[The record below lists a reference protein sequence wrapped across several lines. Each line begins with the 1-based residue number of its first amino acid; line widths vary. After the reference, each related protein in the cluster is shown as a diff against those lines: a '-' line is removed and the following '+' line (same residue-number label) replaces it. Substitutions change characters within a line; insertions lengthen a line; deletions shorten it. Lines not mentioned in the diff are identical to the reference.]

1 MTKSWYPFLTKM
13 IEKKIHFRDI
23 QRIWCQGIMIF
34 YGKNILCWKEVARIC
49 RRNYKNI
56 LLNVSFSS
64 CIVSTFSF
72 YHFQI
77 FSRIMSSIMYIRQ
90 KVNYFFQNFPRYT
103 NCRRVNINVVS
114 TQAYAYKLCSGY
126 NLGCCQS
133 MLCITILLWL
143 FLYHN
148 IILTNNLHIFKAR
161 SIIIL
166 NPFFMQFIWSSYHA
180 AIFCG
185 WVFSQYLAKMF
196 IFLCR

>member
-1 MTKSWYPFLTKM
+1 MQKKLQKYLIECFDQFLYCKY
-13 IEKKIHFRDI
+13 FFFLSFPN
-23 QRIWCQGIMIF
+23 IF
-34 YGKNILCWKEVARIC
+34 TDNI
-49 RRNYKNI
+49 
-56 LLNVSFSS
+56 
-64 CIVSTFSF
+64 
-72 YHFQI
+72 
-77 FSRIMSSIMYIRQ
+77 SIMYIRQ
-90 KVNYFFQNFPRYT
+90 KVNYFSKNFLRYT

-180 AIFCG
+180 TKFCG
-185 WVFSQYLAKMF
+185 
-196 IFLCR
+196 